1 MMLYGKKIGMTRW
14 IDQENGEVH
23 ATTVL
28 QFEPNI
34 FLRKLSSEKN
44 GYEAVQVAFGKAKR
58 LTKPELGV
66 FKSLDV
72 QPQKY
77 IREIPAEGVK
87 ADMKTGEEIT
97 VDAFVAGQF
106 VDVSGV
112 TVGKG
117 FAGCVKRHNFKTQDA
132 THGNSLSHRA
142 PGSIGQCQDP
152 GRVFKGKKMAGQ
164 MGDKAR
170 TAKNIQII
178 HVDTDKRLIL
188 VKGSVPGHKQ
198 GHITIRT
205 AKNKNQNGSV

>member
-1 MMLYGKKIGMTRW
+1 MTRW

-34 FLRKLSSEKN
+34 FLRKLTSEKN

-58 LTKPELGV
+58 LSKPELGV
-66 FKSLDV
+66 FKALDV
-72 QPQKY
+72 QPHKH
-77 IREIPAEGVK
+77 IREIPADGVR
-87 ADMKTGEEIT
+87 DDIKTGEEISIDT
-97 VDAFVAGQF
+97 FSAGQF

-152 GRVFKGKKMAGQ
+152 GRVFKGKKMPGH

-178 HVDTDKRLIL
+178 HVDTEKRLIL
-188 VKGSVPGHKQ
+188 VKGAVPGHKQ
-198 GHITIRT
+198 GLITIRT
-205 AKNKNQNGSV
+205 AKNKNQDGSA